1 MEPKMGPKHENLD
14 LILFFAAHLR
24 WDGPSSPLPAMYETT
39 PADRKVKSQTTY
51 FISYTKNAM
60 C

>member
-1 MEPKMGPKHENLD
+1 MEPKIGPKRKFRFD
-14 LILFFAAHLR
+14 TFFYITAQM
-24 WDGPSSPLPAMYETT
+24 DPPLPPAMYETT